1 MKSEFTKLGTFA
13 AAELD
18 TERNITGTIMNNV
31 ISAEECYVVRNAFEE
46 ITTFELG
53 QKLDEL
59 WEKDLDELWEKDFA
73 KDDELRK
80 KGITPNHL
88 TQGTWEICFVKV
100 GYEHNEQLD
109 GYYQ

>member
-1 MKSEFTKLGTFA
+1 MKLELTKLGTFA

-59 WEKDLDELWEKDFA
+59 WEKDFA

-88 TQGTWEICFVKV
+88 TQGTWEICLVKV

>member
-31 ISAEECYVVRNAFEE
+31 ISAEECYVVQNYLED
-46 ITTFELG
+46 ITTWNLDNKFMELY
-53 QKLDEL
+53 
-59 WEKDLDELWEKDFA
+59 EKDDEKDY
-73 KDDELRK
+73 ELRK

-88 TQGTWEICFVKV
+88 TKGTWALCLVKV
-100 GYEHNEQLD
+100 GSEHKEQLNE
-109 GYYQ
+109 YQIWYP

>member
-46 ITTFELG
+46 ITTN
-53 QKLDEL
+53 
-59 WEKDLDELWEKDFA
+59 
-73 KDDELRK
+73 RS
-80 KGITPNHL
+80 
-88 TQGTWEICFVKV
+88 
-100 GYEHNEQLD
+100 
-109 GYYQ
+109 